1 MGVFQNNL
9 MGAAAAAAS
18 AGGGDFYSHQ
28 IANSVRFNASAT
40 AHMYH
45 TQGTPTNVD
54 KCTISFWV
62 KRAKL
67 GAARYGMTG
76 SGASGD
82 YTFITF
88 GGDGNDPDKFYYL
101 QDPGSPTIVLESNPV
116 FRDPSAWYNIIL
128 ANDSTQSTDSD
139 RNKIYINGVQLTD
152 WGTGFT
158 PSFYST
164 QNSDFLMNTS
174 GHKIFVGSGA
184 DSAGNAYLPFDGY
197 IAEYVFIDGTQY
209 ASTDFGES
217 KNGVWIPKDPS
228 GLTFGNNGCYLK
240 FESSSDLGN
249 DSSGNNNDF
258 TVSNVSAHDQMLD
271 SPTFNSD
278 SNGGNFC
285 TLNSAA
291 KHSTVTLS
299 EGNLRSDCNNAS
311 IVANVESSYGFTSGK
326 IYFEMTNNT
335 GSNGSYPVMTVTD
348 ASSYNFSNTAY
359 YGYGVNRGGDYI
371 INASNTANVGSLN
384 CSSTSDIRMFAIDF
398 DNSKLWAGKNGTWYN
413 TSGTSYTNSTGP
425 ESGNNY
431 IVNGWNYDVAKL
443 FTGHNDS
450 SCGVNFNFG
459 QDGTFAGN
467 KTAQGN
473 SDATGYGN
481 FYYTVPDGFLA
492 VCSGNQPVA
501 DAIDPAQTDDNF
513 PQKLFGAK
521 LYTGTG
527 STNALTGLGF
537 QPDWVWIK
545 ERGGANNHMLFDSNR
560 GTSKYLSS
568 NTSGD
573 EGTDSATMN
582 TFGSDGFT
590 VGSDGKVN
598 ASSDTY
604 VAWNWRANGGG
615 SSNSDGA
622 TSSTVQAD
630 PSGAFSIVTYTGFAG
645 ASGTSTVGHGMGVAP
660 NMIIFKSRTRESAWW
675 TAVPG
680 VLSSQSHFLQLN
692 ATNTPLDLSS
702 YGTISAPT
710 TSVFSINGV
719 DGIGGESA
727 NYVAYCFANVEGFC
741 QVGTYKGNGDDDGA
755 FTYTGFRPAV
765 ILIREYGAAD
775 NWLLYNNKTLGYNLD
790 SAGNAQ
796 VYPDTNVDEENQA
809 SRAIDI
815 LSNGFKIRTSNATGN
830 ASDGDYVYLALA
842 HNPFKYATAR

>member
-18 AGGGDFYSHQ
+18 GSGTTIYDYQ
-28 IANSVRFNASAT
+28 IANSVRLNGSNQYFNRTASS
-40 AHMYH
+40 
-45 TQGTPTNVD
+45 GSTNSD
-54 KCTISFWV
+54 KKAISVWY
-62 KRAKL
+62 KRAGTTGNT
-67 GAARYGMTG
+67 GATYIMSCQQDRLA
-76 SGASGD
+76 ALFVNDGD
-82 YTFITF
+82 TADNFGYYTDN
-88 GGDGNDPDKFYYL
+88 GGQNGKGKFL
-101 QDPGSPTIVLESNPV
+101 Q
-116 FRDPSAWYNIIL
+116 RDFSAWYHL
-128 ANDSTQSTDSD
+128 VFLYDATLSTGVD
-139 RNKIYINGVQLTD
+139 RVKVYINGVHYTTAD
-152 WGTGFT
+152 TTFWNIDNNGY
-158 PSFYST
+158 P
-164 QNSDFLMNTS
+164 
-174 GHKIFVGSGA
+174 GSGTQIGFGMQNNDNNIGRYQYNGSGYFNGYLA
-184 DSAGNAYLPFDGY
+184 DF
-197 IAEYVFIDGTQY
+197 IMIDGGTVP
-209 ASTDFGES
+209 SISDFGETV
-217 KNGVWIPKDPS
+217 NGVWVPKDPS
-228 GLTFGNNGCYLK
+228 GLTFGTNGFWLK
-240 FESSSDLGN
+240 FESGSDLGN
-249 DSSGNNNDF
+249 DSSGNNNDWTANNF
-258 TVSNVSAHDQMLD
+258 SAHDQMLD
-271 SPTFNSD
+271 TPTFNSS

-285 TLNSAA
+285 TLSGIA
-291 KHSTVTLS
+291 KQSTVTVT
-299 EGNLRSDCNNAS
+299 EGNLRCDSSNAS

-326 IYFEMTNNT
+326 IYFEMTNHT

-348 ASSYNFSNTAY
+348 AGAYNFDNTAY

-431 IVNGWNYDVAKL
+431 IVNGWDYDVAKL

-568 NTSGD
+568 NTAGD

-622 TSSTVQAD
+622 TSSTAQAD

-660 NMIIFKSRTRESAWW
+660 NMIIYKGRSRSTGWW
-675 TAVPG
+675 TAFPG
-680 VLSSQSHFLQLN
+680 LLTSQSYFIDMSGNGAQ
-692 ATNTPLDLSS
+692 TDLSS
-702 YGTISAPT
+702 YGTMSAPT
-710 TSVFSINGV
+710 SSVFSINGV
-719 DGIGGESA
+719 DGVGGESA
-727 NYVAYCFANVEGFC
+727 TYVAYCFANVEGYC
-741 QVGTYKGNGDDDGA
+741 KVGSYIANSNADNV
-755 FTYTGFRPAV
+755 FVYTGFKPAF
-765 ILIREYGAAD
+765 LIIKGVVSGAGWVLED
-775 NWLLYNNKTLGYNLD
+775 NKTSPFNPSPGILEPNQN
-790 SAGNAQ
+790 SATYTTANPNA
-796 VYPDTNVDEENQA
+796 DL
-809 SRAIDI
+809 
-815 LSNGFKIRTSNATGN
+815 LSNGFKVRTNNAVMG
-830 ASDGDYVYLALA
+830 SSSYDPYVYLAFA
-842 HNPFKYATAR
+842 ENPFKYATAR